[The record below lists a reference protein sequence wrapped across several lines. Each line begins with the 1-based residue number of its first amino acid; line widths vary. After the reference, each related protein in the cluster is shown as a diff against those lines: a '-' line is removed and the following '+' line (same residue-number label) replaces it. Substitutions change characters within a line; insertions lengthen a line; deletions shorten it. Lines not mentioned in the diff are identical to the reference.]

1 MSQADWG
8 FLSGS
13 LTDAS
18 VKRGPTAGITAPSG
32 GGSHVYGFASVDNSP
47 GVVALY
53 CLQANFSPV
62 PGIRGGRIQAA
73 MRRTSIGAATGFAP
87 FLFFCAQ
94 SANVNANA
102 YMLGLSDE
110 ASGKIQLRKGPILAG
125 MSAVPDVNPLASP
138 NTLMRSENGY
148 PADEWQH
155 LRLDVV
161 IQGTGDVILQ
171 VFRNNLAA
179 HTVGAPVWETIP
191 GMQGPFSSFAGFV
204 DDALAVNTGTVPLA
218 GGYMGFGA
226 RFDAANRA
234 TYFDH
239 INVDRQL

>member
-8 FLSGS
+8 TLSGS
-13 LTDAS
+13 LTDVS
-18 VKRGPTAGITAPSG
+18 VKRGPTAGISPPNG
-32 GGSHVYGFASVDNSP
+32 GGSYAFGFASVDNAP
-47 GVVALY
+47 GVVGLY
-53 CLQANFSPV
+53 CLQPNFSPI
-62 PGIRGGRIQAA
+62 PGIRGGRIIAA
-73 MRRTSIGAATGFAP
+73 MRRTSIGAATGFSP

-94 SANVNANA
+94 AATVDARA

-110 ASGKIQLRKGPILAG
+110 ASGKIQLRKGPISGG
-125 MSAVPDVNPLASP
+125 MAAVSAVNPLAAP

-171 VFRNNLAA
+171 VFRNNLALHA
-179 HTVGAPVWETIP
+179 VSSPVWQSIP
-191 GMQGPFSSFAGFV
+191 GMEGPFSTFPGFV

>member
-8 FLSGS
+8 FLAGS
-13 LTDAS
+13 LTDS
-18 VKRGPTAGITAPSG
+18 VVRRGPTAGLTPPPG
-32 GGSHVYGFASVDNSP
+32 GGSHVFGFTSIDNTP
-47 GVVALY
+47 GVVGLY

-62 PGIRGGRIQAA
+62 PGIRGGRITAA
-73 MRRTSIGAATGFAP
+73 IRRTSIGAATGFAP
-87 FLFFCAQ
+87 FLFFAAQ
-94 SANVNANA
+94 AANVDGAA

-110 ASGKIQLRKGPILAG
+110 ASSKVQLRKGPIAG
-125 MSAVPDVNPLASP
+125 GIAAVSTVNPLASP
-138 NTLMRSENGY
+138 NTLMRSTNGY

-161 IQGTGDVILQ
+161 LQGTGDAILQ
-171 VFRNNLAA
+171 VFRNNLQA
-179 HTVGAPVWETIP
+179 HSVSSPVWEAIP
-191 GMQGPFSSFAGFV
+191 GMEGPYTSFAGFV
-204 DDALAVNTGTVPLA
+204 DDGLGINTGTVPLS

-239 INVDRQL
+239 VTVDRQL